1 MQRAPMVV
9 NGQRHCYV
17 EDKLYTS
24 IMSLRLMLFDTDK
37 LVQQIHT
44 HIIYVELQLIKI
56 IYD

>member
-1 MQRAPMVV
+1 MQRASMVV
-9 NGQRHCYV
+9 SGQQHCYV

-44 HIIYVELQLIKI
+44 YIYHLCRSTI
-56 IYD
+56 D